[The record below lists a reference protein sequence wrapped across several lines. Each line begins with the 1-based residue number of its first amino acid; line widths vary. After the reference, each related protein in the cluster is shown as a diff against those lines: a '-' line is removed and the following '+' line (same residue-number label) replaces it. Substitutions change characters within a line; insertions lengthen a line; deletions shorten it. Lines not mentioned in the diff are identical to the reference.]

1 MVLDLGTDNME
12 GCSSEEDLLDCDCD
26 VSRQDDLKNLYYN
39 LYFIFIFFFSKML
52 FSLVNH
58 MHYVAFLTYSCYRL

>member
-12 GCSSEEDLLDCDCD
+12 GCTSEEDLLDCDCD
-26 VSRQDDLKNLYYN
+26 VSRQDDLKNLYCN
-39 LYFIFIFFFSKML
+39 LYFIFIFFSKML

>member
-1 MVLDLGTDNME
+1 MVLDLGTDDME
-12 GCSSEEDLLDCDCD
+12 GCTSEEDLPDCDCD

-39 LYFIFIFFFSKML
+39 LYFIFIFFFSKVL

-58 MHYVAFLTYSCYRL
+58 MHYVAF